1 MADIALVNQTE
12 NSTSYELSCSLTLNN
27 CTIGN
32 TLILAYAVRGDGN
45 ICTLSNGWDAL
56 GGGNVV
62 SAPDSTKQ
70 KIYFAKKAVESTSE
84 TVTITQD
91 SSVASGSMR
100 IYAVLGEF
108 SGDFDIVMRNDMS
121 NYGSYDCTVEATKIN
136 EKDAM
141 LYAVTS
147 AYYTTGVGRQQS
159 STPSDLEKLQGNA
172 DGERLACFFDN
183 GTGATSHT
191 FTTCTSGESYTDAIV
206 ECIQFVPKANKY
218 LVRRNDTIYTVQDN
232 ALVEVQGT
240 LNAQLF
246 QTYGTDTIPSG
257 NLLMALDKAEV
268 LCWIDSDT
276 VPTLKATV
284 QGTPQGEHSIESDD
298 IRIGH
303 ESIFGITYV
312 EATASEGATFLLS
325 FDNGSYMVYDT
336 VSSTWVA
343 SDVGMSASDLVSIPT
358 DAWSS
363 VVNSAKTMK
372 LKAIIDGT
380 ETVTQVKFNFDNTSP
395 INLESEVAE

>member
-12 NSTSYELSCSLTLNN
+12 NSSAYELSCSLNLNN

-32 TLILAYAVRGDGN
+32 TLILAYAVRGDNN

-91 SSVASGSMR
+91 SSVASGNMR

-108 SGDFDIVMRNDMS
+108 SGDFDIVMRADMA
-121 NYGSYDCTVEATKIN
+121 NIGYSYYNVEANKNNATDVI
-136 EKDAM
+136 
-141 LYAVTS
+141 LYATSS
-147 AYYTTGVGRQQS
+147 AYYQSGRQQT
-159 STPSDLEKLQGNA
+159 STPSDLTKLQGNA

-218 LVRRNDTIYTVQDN
+218 LVRRNDTIYTVQNDS
-232 ALVEVQGT
+232 LVEVQGT

-246 QTYGTDTIPSG
+246 QTYGVDTIPSG
-257 NLLMALDKAEV
+257 TLLMTLDKAEV

-303 ESIFGITYV
+303 ESIFGVTSV

-325 FDNGSYMVYDT
+325 FDNGAYMVYDT

-358 DAWSS
+358 DAWAS
-363 VVNSAKTMK
+363 VVNSANIMR
-372 LKAIIDGT
+372 LKATIEGV

>member
-12 NSTSYELSCSLTLNN
+12 NSSAYELSCSLNLNN

-32 TLILAYAVRGDGN
+32 TLILAYAVRGDNN

-147 AYYTTGVGRQQS
+147 AYYTTGGGRQQS
-159 STPSDLEKLQGNA
+159 STPSDLEKLQGNSEE
-172 DGERLACFFDN
+172 ERLACWFDN
-183 GTGATSHT
+183 GSGETSHSFKVYSQYDT
-191 FTTCTSGESYTDAIV
+191 TDAIV
-206 ECIQFVPKANKY
+206 ECVQLVPKTNKY
-218 LVRRNDTIYTVQDN
+218 LVRSNDTIYTVQDN

-240 LNAQLF
+240 LNADLF
-246 QTYGTDTIPSG
+246 TTYGTYEIPSG
-257 NLLMALDKAEV
+257 NLLMTLASPEV
-268 LCWIDSDT
+268 LCWKDSDK
-276 VPTLKATV
+276 VPTLVAIVKGIPKPQIVMSKEIDLMHSSIKGINGVTV
-284 QGTPQGEHSIESDD
+284 DCKGDVL
-298 IRIGH
+298 
-303 ESIFGITYV
+303 FAV
-312 EATASEGATFLLS
+312 S
-325 FDNGSYMVYDT
+325 FDKKVTWVKHNGSEFVE
-336 VSSTWVA
+336 VSDELTGMTELEFEAITAEQWQSKYELS
-343 SDVGMSASDLVSIPT
+343 SDMYIRCTLT
-358 DAWSS
+358 DATQS
-363 VVNSAKTMK
+363 VTSVNIS
-372 LKAIIDGT
+372 
-380 ETVTQVKFNFDNTSP
+380 F
-395 INLESEVAE
+395 IN

>member
-91 SSVASGSMR
+91 SSVASGNMR
-100 IYAVLGEF
+100 IYAVIGEF
-108 SGDFDIVMRNDMS
+108 SGDFDVVMRNDMA
-121 NYGSYDCTVEATKIN
+121 NYGSSYYNVNATKSN
-136 EKDAM
+136 ETDVII
-141 LYAVTS
+141 YATSS
-147 AYYTTGVGRQQS
+147 AYYQSGRQQT
-159 STPSDLEKLQGNA
+159 STPSDLTKLQGNSDA
-172 DGERLACFFDN
+172 ERLACFFDN

-191 FTTCTSGESYTDAIV
+191 FTTCTDGDSGTDVIV
-206 ECIQFVPKANKY
+206 ECVQLIPKKPKY
-218 LVRRNDTIYTVQDN
+218 LIRNNDIIYTVQNDS
-232 ALVEVQGT
+232 LVEVVGD

-246 QTYGTDTIPSG
+246 IDNGVDDIPSG
-257 NLLMALDKAEV
+257 SLLIGLSNPEV
-268 LCWIDSDT
+268 LCWKDSDI

-284 QGTPQGEHSIESDD
+284 QGTPIGEHDVISDD

-303 ESIFGITYV
+303 ESIFGITSV
-312 EATASEGATFLLS
+312 EATASDGATFSLS
-325 FDNGSYMVYDT
+325 FDNGAYMVYDT
-336 VSSTWVA
+336 SNSAWVA
-343 SDVGMSASDLVSIPT
+343 SDVGMSATELVAIPT

-363 VVNSAKTMK
+363 VVNSATTMR
-372 LKAIIDGT
+372 LKATIDGI
-380 ETVTQVKFNFDNTSP
+380 ETVSKVKFNFDNTSP
-395 INLESEVAE
+395 INLESEVE

>member
-56 GGGNVV
+56 GGGNV
-62 SAPDSTKQ
+62 SSDASSEKQ

-136 EKDAM
+136 EKDVI

-147 AYYTTGVGRQQS
+147 TYYATGGGRQQS
-159 STPSDLEKLQGNA
+159 STPSDLEKLQGNSEE
-172 DGERLACFFDN
+172 ERLACWFDN
-183 GTGATSHT
+183 GSGATSHSFKVYSQYDT
-191 FTTCTSGESYTDAIV
+191 TDAIV
-206 ECIQFVPKANKY
+206 ECVQLVPKTNKY
-218 LVRRNDTIYTVQDN
+218 LVRSNDTIYTVQNDS
-232 ALVEVQGT
+232 LVEVQGT

-257 NLLMALDKAEV
+257 TLLMTLDKAEV
-268 LCWIDSDT
+268 LRWIDSDT

-303 ESIFGITYV
+303 ESIFGITSV

-372 LKAIIDGT
+372 LKATIDGT

>member
-62 SAPDSTKQ
+62 SAPDSAKQ

-91 SSVASGSMR
+91 SSIASGTMR
-100 IYAVLGEF
+100 IYAVIGEF
-108 SGDFDIVMRNDMS
+108 SGEFDVVMCNDMA
-121 NYGSYDCTVEATKIN
+121 NYGSSYYNVTATKSN
-136 EKDAM
+136 ETDVI
-141 LYAVTS
+141 LYATSS
-147 AYYTTGVGRQQS
+147 AYYIGSAGRQQS
-159 STPSDLEKLQGNA
+159 ASPSDLEKLQG
-172 DGERLACFFDN
+172 DILEERIACWFDD
-183 GTGATSHT
+183 GTGALSHT
-191 FTTCTSGESYTDAIV
+191 FTICSGGDSSTDAIV
-206 ECIQFVPKANKY
+206 ECVQLIPKVNKY
-218 LVRRNDTIYTVQDN
+218 LIRDNETIYTVQDN

-246 QTYGTDTIPSG
+246 IDNGVDDIPSG
-257 NLLMALDKAEV
+257 SLLIGLSNPEV
-268 LCWIDSDT
+268 LCWKDSDI

-284 QGTPQGEHSIESDD
+284 QGTPIGEHDVISDD

-303 ESIFGITYV
+303 ESIFGITSV
-312 EATASEGATFLLS
+312 EATASDGATFSLS
-325 FDNGSYMVYDT
+325 FDNGAYMVYDT
-336 VSSTWVA
+336 SSSAWVA
-343 SDVGMSASDLVSIPT
+343 SDVGMSASELVAIPT

-363 VVNSAKTMK
+363 VVNSATTMR
-372 LKAIIDGT
+372 LKATIDGI
-380 ETVTQVKFNFDNTSP
+380 ETVSKVKFNFDNTSP
-395 INLESEVAE
+395 INLESEVE

>member
-108 SGDFDIVMRNDMS
+108 SGEFDVVMCNDMA
-121 NYGSYDCTVEATKIN
+121 NYGSSYYNVTATKSN
-136 EKDAM
+136 ETDVI
-141 LYAVTS
+141 LYATSS
-147 AYYTTGVGRQQS
+147 AYYIGSAGRQQGAS
-159 STPSDLEKLQGNA
+159 PSDLEKLQG
-172 DGERLACFFDN
+172 DGSEERLACWFDN
-183 GTGATSHT
+183 GTGALSHT
-191 FTTCTSGESYTDAIV
+191 FTICSGGDSSTDAIV
-206 ECIQFVPKANKY
+206 ECVQLIPKVNKY
-218 LVRRNDTIYTVQDN
+218 LIRDNTTIYTVSDGS
-232 ALVEVQGT
+232 LTEVQGT
-240 LNAQLF
+240 LNADLF
-246 QTYGTDTIPSG
+246 TTYGTDTIPSG
-257 NLLMALDKAEV
+257 TLLMTLENVEV

-298 IRIGH
+298 IRVGH
-303 ESIFGITYV
+303 ESIFGITSV

-372 LKAIIDGT
+372 LKATIDGT